1 MQKYIVLLFLG
12 LFFITTN
19 ASNLTIQ
26 PRFTNSFR
34 FTSSDV
40 WNIDVQFTGTSNLNA
55 YLTATITMGGRA
67 VCTLKSGTVAL
78 APGVQSFT
86 TVNITTAQLSYQ
98 SQAIGDI
105 ENITGSY
112 PSGTYKVC
120 YNAYCLTA
128 NCDGQGS
135 NALYNEY
142 PECFEFIV
150 EPPTPLLLAFP
161 EDKAELDWR
170 RPTFNWIPPMPLGT
184 VPGFNY
190 DFTLVEADKNQSCPD
205 AVTRN
210 RPLYKQNGIG
220 QPTLPYPAEL
230 DDLDTGKTYCWKVD
244 GLVEDVPVAQSE
256 VWEFK
261 LKTPEIKKRGKTIVQ
276 LQYSGRESALPYV
289 LKMDDTMVLR
299 YSQEYNGSEA
309 DWEILLETL
318 DHSQSINLDEQTL
331 TAKYNGTGELIFI
344 VEDIVGL
351 KVNTI
356 YSISIVSEKH
366 EVLTARVVLENE

>member
-12 LFFITTN
+12 LFFFTSN

-86 TVNITTAQLSYQ
+86 TVSITTAQLSYQ

-120 YNAYCLTA
+120 YNSYCLTA

-161 EDKAELDWR
+161 EDKAELEWR

-220 QPTLPYPAEL
+220 QPTLSYPAEL
-230 DDLDTGKTYCWKVD
+230 NDLDTGKTYCWKVD

-261 LKTPEIKKRGKTIVQ
+261 LKKEEKEKYGVANIIPKLEPSTE
-276 LQYSGRESALPYV
+276 PYV
-289 LKMDDTMVLR
+289 LNLKDTVQLVFEETYQIDIESIWKIR
-299 YSQEYNGSEA
+299 LIKTGSFETNNI
-309 DWEILLETL
+309 DEI
-318 DHSQSINLDEQTL
+318 IL
-331 TAKYNGTGELIFI
+331 TPIAVGSSNIKLIPI
-344 VEDIVGL
+344 ESGRIKANSHYML
-351 KVNTI
+351 HIENA
-356 YSISIVSEKH
+356 KH
-366 EVLTARVVLENE
+366 EVFKARVIFYDK